1 MSSMKIVL
9 AAKTNVGMVR
19 TNNEDNFQ
27 VISDISSG
35 QQKWRNNE
43 VFSMGQLGT
52 LLVVADGMGGM
63 NAGEVASALAI
74 DTVKEY
80 FTHEKITPDVIK
92 NRFSIEKFMNAV
104 IVAADDRIKQ
114 EAKKRPETSG
124 MGTTIVI
131 GWILE
136 GRLYVSWCGDSRAYI
151 FNPSVGLHQISKDHS
166 YVQSLV
172 DKGEISK
179 EDAFDF
185 PDSNIITRSLSDF
198 SGKAKP
204 EAMLKPYELCNSD
217 IILLCTDG
225 LNGMIRD
232 TEIQRVI
239 ANNQQDM
246 SQCVDE
252 LIRAACE
259 AAGADNVT
267 VCLCKVI
274 EGGKDAVPDFSSTSD
289 KGYITELA
297 IGRDREPGDDDVT
310 RSVKVHYSPRN
321 IYKTMF
327 YVALGV
333 IVLLLGLVAYL
344 SFRLNN
350 SKDGKDAIEQVQQ
363 LNEAMDYGSR
373 APENV
378 NGDVQDTVVPESGT
392 PSLVTPAAPDNNAVS
407 SNGRKPAVSGAPE
420 NSSTANKQAP
430 KDAVSLGKATAGLA
444 GLAGGLRTETATDS
458 DSARQQRGI
467 AAENEGI
474 LGKKNDNAESGVAV
488 DGTDST
494 VTQGLATDTAATKKK
509 NGNDAKENKVE
520 EAEAAEDAPGKGNE

>member
-1 MSSMKIVL
+1 MSSMRIVL

-35 QQKWRNNE
+35 QQRWKNNE
-43 VFSMGQLGT
+43 EFSLGQLGT

-74 DTVKEY
+74 ETVKEY
-80 FTHEKITPDVIK
+80 FTPEKITPDVIK
-92 NRFSIEKFMNAV
+92 NRFSIEKFMNSV

-114 EAKKRPETSG
+114 EAKKLPETSG

-131 GWILE
+131 GWILG

-151 FNPSVGLHQISKDHS
+151 YNPTAGLHQISKDHS

-204 EAMLKPYELCNSD
+204 ESMLKPYELCNND

-232 TEIQRVI
+232 AEIQRVI
-239 ANNQQDM
+239 AGNSQDM

-267 VCLCKVI
+267 VCLCKVL
-274 EGGKDAVPDFSSTSD
+274 EGGKETVPDFTSTSD
-289 KGYITELA
+289 KSYITELS
-297 IGRDREPGDDDVT
+297 IDREPEGYDVT
-310 RSVKVHYSPRN
+310 RSIKVQHSAGN

-333 IVLLLGLVAYL
+333 IVLLLGLVCYL
-344 SFRLNN
+344 CFGSDNQ
-350 SKDGKDAIEQVQQ
+350 KAKEGDIEHIQVVNDSVD
-363 LNEAMDYGSR
+363 LYNPTKEEANGVAAATA
-373 APENV
+373 APEF
-378 NGDVQDTVVPESGT
+378 DTSSSSIV
-392 PSLVTPAAPDNNAVS
+392 PDNNATLS
-407 SNGRKPAVSGAPE
+407 KGNKGAASATTEKPSTAKPASNEPV
-420 NSSTANKQAP
+420 NF
-430 KDAVSLGKATAGLA
+430 GKATAGLA
-444 GLAGGLRTETATDS
+444 GLAGGLRAESAARADSTGNAESKEIENADGKNIKNKENNSTGGEMTEGKTHNDATLVVPTDS
-458 DSARQQRGI
+458 
-467 AAENEGI
+467 AATQNKD
-474 LGKKNDNAESGVAV
+474 GKKNDENSTEKTEV
-488 DGTDST
+488 TEDST
-494 VTQGLATDTAATKKK
+494 GTEG
-509 NGNDAKENKVE
+509 
-520 EAEAAEDAPGKGNE
+520 